1 MSVQQKEALYTL
13 FCSIVYFIVLLFVPC
28 LFTAISSEAVL
39 LIFLM
44 FILSLWLIRKSSGC
58 KYREMD
64 EMDRTIRLQSAI
76 IATHAFGLTVALYA
90 IVLYLLHRGQGSA
103 PVHQVL
109 LLALHSWLSLYA
121 FWSASILILYKKG
134 ALNV

>member
-13 FCSIVYFIVLLFVPC
+13 FCSNVYFIVLLFVPC

-90 IVLYLLHRGQGSA
+90 IVLYLLHRGQGFA